1 MIAHVAQA
9 DEQRGRVVLW
19 LGGAGDPHDTA
30 VEAAVRLAQAFRA
43 EIDSLFI
50 ADDQLFDLADLPFA
64 REVSMSGREMRSFS
78 TAALAREIQ
87 ANASAQQRLV
97 QTRAA
102 AAAIVAHARHMRADP
117 VGALALACTE
127 NGPWNVVTVGSAV
140 RSADGAKLAGAG
152 FAGLFDAVQATTG
165 IVVTGPKATRTGGP
179 VIAVVEEIE
188 RLAPMMRAAE
198 RIGKTTGGDARLWLL
213 DHDQGRL
220 EWIEGQIRLALGATP
235 AIKLDIVDM
244 SRHTALDVAAM
255 MRRER
260 AGFVITRFGGVL
272 APTDDDA
279 SLFAE
284 LLEGPLFLVR

>member
-19 LGGAGDPHDTA
+19 LGGPGDPHDTA
-30 VEAAVRLAQAFRA
+30 VEAALKLAQAFRA
-43 EIDSLFI
+43 EIDSVFI
-50 ADDQLFDLADLPFA
+50 EDDQLFDLADLPFV
-64 REVSMSGREMRSFS
+64 REVSLSGRQRRSFS
-78 TAALAREIQ
+78 TETLAREIQ

-97 QTRAA
+97 MGRAA
-102 AAAIVAHARHMRADP
+102 SAAVVARARHMRADP
-117 VGALALACTE
+117 VEALARACTE

-140 RSADGAKLAGAG
+140 RGADGATLAGAG
-152 FAGLFDAVQATTG
+152 FAALFDAVQSTTG

-188 RLAPMMRAAE
+188 RLAPTLRAAE
-198 RIGKTTGGDARLWLL
+198 RIGKTTGGGARLWLL
-213 DHDQGRL
+213 DHDPGRL
-220 EWIEGQIRLALGATP
+220 EWIEGQIRLALGANP
-235 AIKLDIVDM
+235 AIKIEIVDM
-244 SRHTALDVAAM
+244 SRTTPLEVAAM

-279 SLFAE
+279 SRFAE
-284 LLEGPLFLVR
+284 MLEGPLFLVR